1 MHLDQL
7 IDFFEARYNINET
20 PYITYPNRVT
30 NLILGYG
37 AGDSESFSSGIG
49 EAPYTNELYA
59 RINGNWQSFVIPNT
73 YTQSQSDNRYYP
85 LNLNPAGYL
94 TISSLA
100 PYALSSQLN
109 NYYTKTESNGL
120 FYPLGSNPANYAT
133 VSSLD
138 NYVLISSLVNY
149 YTKTQ
154 IDNNFY
160 PLLSNPS
167 GYLVENDL
175 APYALISS
183 LSNYYTKSESNSSF
197 YPISSNP
204 AQYITLAAL
213 APYALLTNLNDFYSK
228 IQSDSRYYP
237 FTANPAGYITLTEL
251 ADYALNTTF
260 NSYYTKVQSDGRY
273 YPIGSNPSGFVTQ
286 SSLHDPVTLGI
297 NTNGL
302 VLINQQLSL
311 ALATTNL
318 SGAMSANDKLK
329 LDSVV
334 VHNPVTL
341 DTANGLTL
349 VGQAL
354 SLSLATE
361 SNAGAMSA
369 EDKTKL
375 NSLENYVHPTGFTN
389 QPLSA
394 LTGNTVISRILVN
407 SQGHITGVDTR
418 VLDIT
423 TVGIIPQALT
433 RVNDTN
439 LILTL
444 GGTPAT
450 ALLQE
455 VTLTL
460 SWQGQLEVSR
470 GGTGSNNL
478 TINEVLVGNGS
489 DPVTTLSR
497 NGIDTREYFPAEIH
511 NLTSHSDVTL
521 TVPSDGQVL
530 AFNGTTWTN
539 ITLDLNNFDYEE
551 TDPIFTAF
559 SSTNRTANTF
569 YAGPSGSN
577 GLATFRTLVVNDIP
591 NVYIRFDITQTLT
604 ETQKSRV
611 RNAIG
616 VVSDTTA
623 YEPAFLKGNVIPNTG
638 TPLTITNGSSRI
650 IGTSDL
656 IIAHN
661 TSGWTNKTTLTGA
674 NIISNLTVDSFG
686 HISNW
691 TTRTLTL
698 ADLGFV
704 AFDPTTI
711 ESTLDDHE
719 DRIAAIE
726 ALIPAFPSDKN
737 YVHVQNTASAVWTI
751 THNLNKKPSITIIDS
766 AGSIVLAKL
775 VYVNLNTV
783 TIDFDGSATSGEAI
797 FN

>member
-37 AGDSESFSSGIG
+37 AGDSESFSSSIG

-100 PYALSSQLN
+100 PYALTSQLN

-213 APYALLTNLNDFYSK
+213 VPYALLTNLNDFYSK

-260 NSYYTKVQSDGRY
+260 SNYYTKVQSDGRY

-375 NSLENYVHPTGFTN
+375 NSLANYVHPTGFTN

-616 VVSDTTA
+616 VISDTTA

-650 IGTSDL
+650 IGTADL

-691 TTRTLTL
+691 TTRALTL

-737 YVHVQNTASAVWTI
+737 YVHVQNTAAAIWNI
-751 THNLNKKPSITIIDS
+751 THNLNKKPSVTIIDS